1 MAMTTGIIKICDS
14 GILQPL
20 SIIFC
25 NALNSGIFPESQKHS
40 RIVLVHSKENK
51 QLMQHCPVSLAGSS
65 KIFERLIFNS
75 PYKSVKITVCSV
87 PINLDLGKQIHVSII
102 FCL

>member
-14 GILQPL
+14 GILKPL

-25 NALNSGIFPESQKHS
+25 NALNSGIFPDSQKHS

-65 KIFERLIFNS
+65 KIFEIRQNNS
-75 PYKSVKITVCSV
+75 LFCSNQSGFRETDSCV
-87 PINLDLGKQIHVSII
+87 NHFLPIVH
-102 FCL
+102 